1 MTFRFAKLVVNID
14 FWFAAIITLMLVLVP
29 ESNAA
34 VCFAMCLLHEAGHLL
49 AMTACG
55 KKTEKIQLGYFGIK
69 IVTEKRLLSP
79 VKEALIAFSGPFVN
93 LLLFFVFYIL
103 DRNDYAV
110 INLGLS
116 LFNLLPV
123 TALDGGHIISAF
135 FPDSKIHRKSSIICS
150 VILLVTG
157 IIIAVHTRENF
168 TIIIVAFYL
177 IIGTLSEEKGRF

>member
-14 FWFAAIITLMLVLVP
+14 FWFTAIITLMLVLVP
-29 ESNAA
+29 ESDAA
-34 VCFAMCLLHEAGHLL
+34 VCFAMCLLHEAGHIL

-69 IVTEKRLLSP
+69 IVTEKRFLPP

-93 LLLFFVFYIL
+93 LLLFFVSYIL

-123 TALDGGHIISAF
+123 TMLDGGHIIAAF
-135 FPDSKIHRKSSIICS
+135 FPNSKLHRKLSLLCAA
-150 VILLVTG
+150 ILLFFG
-157 IIIAVHTRENF
+157 AAVCFYTRENF
-168 TIIIVAFYL
+168 TIMIVALYL
-177 IIGTLSEEKGRF
+177 LIGIISEK